1 MRVKSVAVEYANPLV
16 NRYLN
21 DFHQV
26 AEFYVYNPYEAASY
40 QERRRLVR
48 EHYQTDREA
57 LVRILT
63 AYNQRLGAGEKA
75 LANLE
80 LLKQKD
86 AVLVVTGQQAGV
98 LTGPLYTVYKAI
110 TAIQLAARKTA
121 ELGVPVIPGF
131 WVAAEDHDFAEI
143 DHIHIINGEQQLVKL
158 RLDEEPE
165 GKFSVGHI
173 PVNEAVFRL
182 IDELDAAT
190 NPSEWK
196 GAMLAELK
204 RLARE
209 QGNFADWFA
218 AVMAWLFKN
227 TGLVLINPLIP
238 ELRAFMKDIFADFIL
253 RHKEVRTAYNAGVE
267 RVKARRY
274 TPQVEKS
281 GEHLHLFRYVDG
293 ERLPLLKAGDRVTV
307 RGRELYWSVPELAR
321 EARENPSL
329 FSPNVVLRPVAQ
341 DRLLPLLAYIAGPGE
356 ISYYALYKDI
366 YPLFGMSMPVIY
378 PRINITLVE
387 RAMRK
392 LLEKYNL
399 HFTEVCSGLE
409 EKLKQYLA
417 AEDRLDITGLFAGY
431 KEHVR
436 RTYME
441 IIERMVPV
449 DKTLRQPGEES
460 LAKMLH
466 HISHFENKALQ
477 KHRKNCDEAVGH
489 FEKLALNLYPRQ
501 NWQERVYNIF
511 PYLFKY
517 SLSFIDELAGSDF
530 PVNNSHKLVYLGES

>member
-1 MRVKSVAVEYANPLV
+1 VRVEAVAVNYAGPLV

-21 DFHQV
+21 EFQQV
-26 AEFYVYNPYEAASY
+26 AEFYVHDPYEAVSY
-40 QERRRLVR
+40 KERCRLVR
-48 EHYQTDREA
+48 EHYRTDREA

-63 AYNQRLGAGEKA
+63 AYNRRLGCGEKA

-80 LLKQKD
+80 LLKQQD

-98 LTGPLYTVYKAI
+98 FTGPLYTVYKAV
-110 TAIQLAARKTA
+110 TAIQLAARKTR
-121 ELGVPVIPGF
+121 ELGIPVIPAF

-143 DHIHIINGEQQLVKL
+143 DHIQLMSREQQLVKL
-158 RLDEEPE
+158 RLDEQPG

-182 IDELDAAT
+182 IDDLDAAT

-196 GAMLAELK
+196 GEMLAELR

-218 AVMAWLFKN
+218 AVMAWLFRD

-238 ELRAFMKDIFADFIL
+238 ELRTFLGDIFAGFIL
-253 RHKEVRTAYNAGVE
+253 RHEEVQAAYNAGVE
-267 RVKARRY
+267 RVKARGY
-274 TPQVEKS
+274 APQVEKS
-281 GEHLHLFRYVDG
+281 EEYLHLFRYVDG
-293 ERLPLLKAGDRVTV
+293 ERLPLLKTEDGVTV
-307 RGRELYWSVPELAR
+307 RGRDVHWNVADLAR
-321 EARENPSL
+321 EARENPAL

-378 PRINITLVE
+378 PRINITLIE
-387 RAMRK
+387 RPARK
-392 LLEKYNL
+392 LFEKYNL
-399 HFTEVCSGLE
+399 QFTDVTAGPEAR
-409 EKLKQYLA
+409 LKEYLA
-417 AEDRLDITGLFAGY
+417 AEDRLDIAGMFGRY
-431 KEHVR
+431 KEDVR

-441 IIERMVPV
+441 MVERMVLV
-449 DKTLRQPGEES
+449 DKNLRQPGEES
-460 LAKMLH
+460 LNKVLH
-466 HISHFENKALQ
+466 HIGHFETKALQ

-489 FEKLALNLYPRQ
+489 FEKMALLVYPRN

-511 PYLFKY
+511 PYIFKY
-517 SLSFIDELAGSDF
+517 NMSVIDELLNCDF
-530 PVNNSHKLVYLGES
+530 LDNTRHKLAYLGEG